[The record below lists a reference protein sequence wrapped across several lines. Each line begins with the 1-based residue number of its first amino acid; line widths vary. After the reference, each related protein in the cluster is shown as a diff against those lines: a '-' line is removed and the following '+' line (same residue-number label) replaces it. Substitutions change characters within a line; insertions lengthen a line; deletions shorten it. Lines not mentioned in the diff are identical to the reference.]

1 LRWIKSAAKEV
12 KCQGSSSW
20 ERILASSSRSTTQR
34 IAADAGER
42 ALERVSG
49 SLEGALANIHKVAIG
64 LYETLVKMPRAPDT
78 AKFEFGVKL
87 TGGAG
92 IIIASGTAEANL
104 KVTLDW
110 KAPANA

>member
-1 LRWIKSAAKEV
+1 
-12 KCQGSSSW
+12 
-20 ERILASSSRSTTQR
+20 
-34 IAADAGER
+34 
-42 ALERVSG
+42 
-49 SLEGALANIHKVAIG
+49 
-64 LYETLVKMPRAPDT
+64 MPRASDT